1 MHSIPIIIISLKEQI
16 EIVEVGFLVLSV
28 LLLFASSDQES
39 MHAHSHMS
47 V

>member
-16 EIVEVGFLVLSV
+16 GIVEVEFLVLSV

-39 MHAHSHMS
+39 MLAHSHMS